1 MEKEFCEILEIID
14 LRLEILAQDLKSQ
27 NALIEE
33 LLALLKK
40 DDNRKV
46 LENIL
51 CDAWRLS
58 EKR

>member
-1 MEKEFCEILEIID
+1 MKKEFCEILEIID
-14 LRLEILAQDLKSQ
+14 LRLEILAHDLKSQ

-51 CDAWRLS
+51 CDAWRLP
-58 EKR
+58 EKK

>member
-1 MEKEFCEILEIID
+1 MKKEFCEIID

-46 LENIL
+46 LENVL
-51 CDAWRLS
+51 CDAWRLP
-58 EKR
+58 EKK

>member
-1 MEKEFCEILEIID
+1 MKKEFCEILEIID

-51 CDAWRLS
+51 CDAWRLP
-58 EKR
+58 EKK

>member
-1 MEKEFCEILEIID
+1 MGKEFCEILEIID

>member
-1 MEKEFCEILEIID
+1 MKKEFCEIID
-14 LRLEILAQDLKSQ
+14 LRLEIFAHDLKSQ

-33 LLALLKK
+33 LLELLKK

-51 CDAWRLS
+51 CDAWRLP
-58 EKR
+58 EKK

>member
-1 MEKEFCEILEIID
+1 MKKEFCEILEIID

>member
-51 CDAWRLS
+51 CDAWRLP
-58 EKR
+58 EKK

>member
-1 MEKEFCEILEIID
+1 MKKEFCEILEIID
-14 LRLEILAQDLKSQ
+14 LRLEIFAHDLKSQ

-51 CDAWRLS
+51 CDAWRLP
-58 EKR
+58 EKK

>member
-1 MEKEFCEILEIID
+1 MKKEFCEIID
-14 LRLEILAQDLKSQ
+14 LRLEILAHDLKSQ

-40 DDNRKV
+40 GDNRKV

-51 CDAWRLS
+51 CDAWRLP
-58 EKR
+58 EKK

>member
-1 MEKEFCEILEIID
+1 MKKEFCEILEIID

-51 CDAWRLS
+51 CDAWRLP
-58 EKR
+58 ERK